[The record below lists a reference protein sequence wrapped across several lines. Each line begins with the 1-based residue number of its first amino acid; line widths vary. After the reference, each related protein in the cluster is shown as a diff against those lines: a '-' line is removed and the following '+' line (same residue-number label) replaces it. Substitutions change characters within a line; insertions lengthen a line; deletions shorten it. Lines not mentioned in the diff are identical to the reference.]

1 MEKKSNVFFKN
12 PKGYDEKGWEQQKS
26 IQKVVVE
33 WEMLGKSKIN
43 QKSIKVKKRFGLFN
57 QSIWH

>member
-33 WEMLGKSKIN
+33 WEMLEKSKIH
-43 QKSIKVKKRFGLFN
+43 QKYKSEKASWFV
-57 QSIWH
+57 